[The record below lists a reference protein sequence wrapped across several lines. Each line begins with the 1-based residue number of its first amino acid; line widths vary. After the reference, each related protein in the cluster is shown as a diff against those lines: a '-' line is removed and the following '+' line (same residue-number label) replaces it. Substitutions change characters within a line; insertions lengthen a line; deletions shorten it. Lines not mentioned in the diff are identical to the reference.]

1 MFKVMDNPILIENN
15 SDTDQQLAKSIAN
28 GSVGIQSRGTPII
41 DELWDGEIRPSE
53 MMKSNEYEP
62 VNAPAAKQPAIK
74 PVKVKEP
81 EKPKPVEFPTAK
93 SFVADAINSLTAI
106 FKSDDE
112 DEDDIPEEKFKDK
125 KKEVAEKSLDSETEY
140 FIDLV
145 KSEFGEQDTST
156 EASDEDTKEPT
167 DSDEKDEKPMTDAE
181 ATGAADKE
189 ANKSVSDV
197 LDDLIKA
204 TKYKPYGGHTEGEGS
219 RGGHVIGHTQSGKP
233 IYRGAI
239 SPTGKV
245 RPQGHEEYSKQ
256 DHLDAAKVH
265 DEQPWIKPEDYA
277 NTSAN
282 SPTLHDSMGK
292 HHKEEANKRSNAR
305 PLSPAVQARRNE
317 LDRFP
322 AAAAKTA
329 DPDKKSEPEG
339 DLSKSTALGV
349 DEISVDQW
357 GVPVHCGN
365 AIEVHDG
372 DKVML
377 KELIQAGVIDPEHEM
392 DKRVPQVIN
401 RVLGGVY

>member
-204 TKYKPYGGHTEGEGS
+204 TKYKPYGGHTEGEGT

-292 HHKEEANKRSNAR
+292 HHKEEANKIES
-305 PLSPAVQARRNE
+305 
-317 LDRFP
+317 
-322 AAAAKTA
+322 
-329 DPDKKSEPEG
+329 DKSLPEG

-377 KELIQAGVIDPEHEM
+377 KELIQAGVIDPEHDM

-401 RVLGGVY
+401 RVFGGVY